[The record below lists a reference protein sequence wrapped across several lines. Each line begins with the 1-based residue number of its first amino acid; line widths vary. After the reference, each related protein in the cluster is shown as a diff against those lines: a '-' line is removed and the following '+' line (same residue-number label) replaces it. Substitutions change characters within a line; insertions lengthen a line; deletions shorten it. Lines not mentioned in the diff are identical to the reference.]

1 MERIQPTRRPPN
13 FRPNITTRIDASKE
27 AAFAFNSS
35 IEASRVRA
43 YSNGSGFQGQIG
55 GAAVIYVDGPRQQSA
70 QLHLGPD
77 TEHTLHKGEIVG
89 IILALHLLSNCKEA
103 QKPDTRVSISLD
115 NQSSITALTNQEPKP
130 SHTLLD
136 MAHDAIERQA
146 RG

>member
-1 MERIQPTRRPPN
+1 
-13 FRPNITTRIDASKE
+13 
-27 AAFAFNSS
+27 
-35 IEASRVRA
+35 
-43 YSNGSGFQGQIG
+43 
-55 GAAVIYVDGPRQQSA
+55 
-70 QLHLGPD
+70 LGPD

-136 MAHDAIERQA
+136 MAHDAIAKTGKRLKRRIPFYWVPGHMDATGNEEADELAKQA
-146 RG
+146 A